1 MNSYKKLDRNV
12 LLVNIEKKSQEE
24 ILYLNGEQVAH
35 VCDKIG
41 LSVSSDTQGYQ
52 AQYGSKVI
60 TLSVWCKPGV
70 SLKRLVS
77 EEPRVLLI
85 S

>member
-1 MNSYKKLDRNV
+1 MASTNFDPGGGNQPPSYSSRVKKYMNSYKKLDRNV

-24 ILYLNGEQVAH
+24 ILYLNGKQVAH

-52 AQYGSKVI
+52 AQYES
-60 TLSVWCKPGV
+60 
-70 SLKRLVS
+70 
-77 EEPRVLLI
+77 
-85 S
+85 